1 MSDQQAPTDD
11 LEPNRFAVRLDDL
24 ERRTRIAPDDLVEE
38 QAQPTLG
45 AGAWDESKRQAEL
58 AGGA

>member
-1 MSDQQAPTDD
+1 MSDQRAPKDV
-11 LEPNRFAVRLDDL
+11 EPNRFAVRLDDL
-24 ERRTRIAPDDLVEE
+24 ERRTRIDPDDLVEE

-45 AGAWDESKRQAEL
+45 AGAWDENKRQAEL